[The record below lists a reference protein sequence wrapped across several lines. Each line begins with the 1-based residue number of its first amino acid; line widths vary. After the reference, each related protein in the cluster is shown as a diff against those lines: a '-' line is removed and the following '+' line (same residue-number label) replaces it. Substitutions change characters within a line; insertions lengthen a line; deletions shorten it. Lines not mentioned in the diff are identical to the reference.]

1 MYVLSRDLFL
11 FLSIRLLRCLGLA
24 GNNHQKKGSG
34 TTADDGLST
43 RKSRWWCLCYVISGN
58 AADGGLFVLAFA
70 VAPSLLLLAAAPV
83 RAMTNEGAGD
93 RATYT
98 SSNGKAADFMSD

>member
-1 MYVLSRDLFL
+1 M
-11 FLSIRLLRCLGLA
+11 
-24 GNNHQKKGSG
+24 
-34 TTADDGLST
+34 
-43 RKSRWWCLCYVISGN
+43 ISGN
-58 AADGGLFVLAFA
+58 AADGGLFVLAFV

-98 SSNGKAADFMSD
+98 SRSGTAGDFMSD